1 MDRNARLFVAQLAAS
16 SSGEFFGVVRLHLC
30 STIKV
35 VHEYS
40 ISTGTKVYTSAH
52 SFCIT
57 IKRANLG
64 RFFIVV
70 LQQMRRFRV
79 WQTSHSFICILVV
92 YLVVQSAAQSLALI
106 VVQPFVLCMRRFG
119 IVCPT
124 RDMAFLP
131 NSLEIF
137 LDVQSSFGVQTGRSS
152 R

>member
-16 SSGEFFGVVRLHLC
+16 SSGDFFGVVRLHLC

-70 LQQMRRFRV
+70 LQQMRRLRV
-79 WQTSHSFICILVV
+79 WQTSHSFICIV
-92 YLVVQSAAQSLALI
+92 YLVVQSASCAVSCIDRCAAIRSVHAALRDSLSHKGHG
-106 VVQPFVLCMRRFG
+106 F
-119 IVCPT
+119 
-124 RDMAFLP
+124 
-131 NSLEIF
+131 
-137 LDVQSSFGVQTGRSS
+137 SSQFAGNSS
-152 R
+152 RRPE

>member
-16 SSGEFFGVVRLHLC
+16 SSGDFFGVVRLHLC

-92 YLVVQSAAQSLALI
+92 YLVVQSASCAVSCIDRCAAIRSVHAALRDSLSHKGHG
-106 VVQPFVLCMRRFG
+106 F
-119 IVCPT
+119 
-124 RDMAFLP
+124 
-131 NSLEIF
+131 
-137 LDVQSSFGVQTGRSS
+137 SSQFAGNISGRPE
-152 R
+152 